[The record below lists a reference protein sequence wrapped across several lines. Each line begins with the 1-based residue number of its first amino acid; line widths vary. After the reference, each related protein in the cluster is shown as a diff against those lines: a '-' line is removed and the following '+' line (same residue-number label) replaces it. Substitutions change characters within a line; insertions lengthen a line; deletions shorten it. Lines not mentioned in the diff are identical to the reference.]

1 MNLSLTDDEKAAL
14 RSALTSYLSD
24 LRMEIADTDRKG
36 MRDELK
42 QQQALL
48 DAVLRR
54 TAAA

>member
-1 MNLSLTDDEKAAL
+1 MDLPLTEEEAEALS
-14 RSALTSYLSD
+14 SALSSYLSD
-24 LRMEIADTDRKG
+24 LRAEIADTDRKR

-42 QQQALL
+42 RREALL